1 MQNRKL
7 RLCRHAL
14 IIAAAVLLAGLHA
27 QSAQAANIAVANAKM
42 DYNNAIEGQRF
53 VRFSVSWDASW
64 RASWTEASPSV
75 TVTNWDAAWIF
86 VKYRCRDGA
95 NTNWNHA
102 SLSTNNSDHVAP
114 TTNCA
119 INVGLS
125 TNDSG
130 ANPTF
135 ADSR

>member
-1 MQNRKL
+1 MDPMKNRTL
-7 RLCRHAL
+7 L
-14 IIAAAVLLAGLHA
+14 IAAVLVGWYA
-27 QSAQAANIAVANAKM
+27 QPVPGANIAVTNVTLKSRMYAGKAAYVQFDVK
-42 DYNNAIEGQRF
+42 
-53 VRFSVSWDASW
+53 WDASW
-64 RASWTEASPSV
+64 RSSWTETTPSV